1 MFKAADEDPTLY
13 ASAYDAVQD
22 PDRIQDPSDNTDWV
36 LATHPLASRAC
47 RFTSDNRYADRP
59 ARMADGRAFTDY
71 RQPCKG
77 ANIGID
83 ERRFLTRHG
92 QELIGLAR
100 QITAERNP
108 DVLYNK
114 HAELPLT
121 PDRVFKCDYQTC
133 ENRAYSSYG
142 RDMPPFGGTGLYRA
156 AGDGGA
162 GDMIPDPLGAR
173 QSAPSYNVC
182 ATPKDRDAAPRAYVG
197 RLAVPGGGAPSR
209 F

>member
-1 MFKAADEDPTLY
+1 
-13 ASAYDAVQD
+13 
-22 PDRIQDPSDNTDWV
+22 
-36 LATHPLASRAC
+36 
-47 RFTSDNRYADRP
+47 
-59 ARMADGRAFTDY
+59 MADGRAFTDY

-77 ANIGID
+77 ANIGLD

-108 DVLYNK
+108 DVLYNR
-114 HAELPLT
+114 HVELPLA

-133 ENRAYSSYG
+133 KSHPFTSLLSGASASASV
-142 RDMPPFGGTGLYRA
+142 PPFGGTGLYRA

-173 QSAPSYNVC
+173 QSSHSYNVC
-182 ATPKDRDAAPRAYVG
+182 ATPKDRDAAPRAFVG
-197 RLAVPGGGAPSR
+197 RPALPGGGAPSR